1 MAVNDSWIT
10 TRTKMA
16 LATDESAG
24 LLDIRVETIEGV
36 VYLRGEVESEE
47 DRVAAGRVAAA
58 VEGVREVRNELAVIR
73 MRPPASERVNL
84 PESRP
89 FAHEESERE

>member
-1 MAVNDSWIT
+1 MAANDLWIT

-16 LATDESAG
+16 LATDESVG
-24 LLDIRVETIEGV
+24 LLDVRVETVEGV

-47 DRVAAGRVAAA
+47 AREAAGRVAAA
-58 VEGVREVRNELAVIR
+58 IEGVREVRNELAIIK
-73 MRPPASERVNL
+73 MRPPSSEPVSL

-89 FAHEESERE
+89 FAREESSEG